1 MDMARSQR
9 VNTKNVNLTVTLLKF
24 ITEFNKRNLIIL
36 GVCNYFES
44 SKISF
49 INFTS

>member
-1 MDMARSQR
+1 MIAKSQYKKCTS
-9 VNTKNVNLTVTLLKF
+9 NYSTVTLLKF
-24 ITEFNKRNLIIL
+24 ITEFNKRNLLIL